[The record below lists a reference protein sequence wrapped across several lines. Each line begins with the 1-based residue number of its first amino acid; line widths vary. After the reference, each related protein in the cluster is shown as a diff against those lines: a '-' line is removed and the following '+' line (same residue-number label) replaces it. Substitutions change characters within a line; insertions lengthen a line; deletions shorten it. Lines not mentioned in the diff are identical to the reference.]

1 MDLTTR
7 SNILYFFFS
16 NISLLQYEIKLF
28 FLTYIQRLKH
38 ATPRQTDLNL
48 EALVQTFHEK
58 QIEMEKVAFAD
69 RFREQ
74 ERIKQQ
80 QQDQRKSLLARSQRL
95 REKQSEIVAKI
106 Q

>member
-1 MDLTTR
+1 
-7 SNILYFFFS
+7 
-16 NISLLQYEIKLF
+16 
-28 FLTYIQRLKH
+28 
-38 ATPRQTDLNL
+38 
-48 EALVQTFHEK
+48 
-58 QIEMEKVAFAD
+58 MEKVAFAD

-80 QQDQRKSLLARSQRL
+80 QQDQRRALLARSQRL

>member
-7 SNILYFFFS
+7 SNILYFFS
-16 NISLLQYEIKLF
+16 NISLLQYEIIF